1 MKGSQIRF
9 VIVITVIS
17 FIILRCAKQGA
28 PTGGVKDIAP
38 PKIIRSIPLNSS
50 VNYSGKH
57 IIVTFDEYVVLDK
70 LNEKF
75 MVSPPMNK
83 KPNIFL
89 RGKSLNIEFQ
99 EKLKDSTTYT
109 FYFQDAIKDLNE
121 GNPLNNFQFVFST
134 GNVIDSLSATGNVY
148 NSFDLEPPENTLI
161 MMYKQLADSA
171 PRKTLPDYITIADI
185 NGGFRINNIRDGIY
199 RLYALKDNNNNKK
212 YDLREEGFAFK
223 DTLIVINT
231 AKNYLPA
238 IKDTASAK
246 QNKNKI
252 AVTPLIDGEYK
263 LYLFYAAKKEH
274 YLTSSNRKFS
284 YLLVYTLSIPPDTS
298 KFEFAIENYDG
309 KGFFI
314 EKTPAGDTLAVWLTD
329 STLYS
334 KPQINTIVRYLFTDT
349 TGVLEYK
356 TDTIPMRYLAG
367 RTTKARA
374 AINKYKVTTKPGS
387 GLLKPGQQIVI
398 TSETPFR
405 TPDTT
410 KIRLFEIEKTGK
422 TSIPFSL
429 IKDSS
434 DSHRYYIKTKFKED
448 RTYLFVADSSVLGDI
463 YGSVTDSVGIKFSV
477 RTTNSY
483 GKLTL
488 NIKNREGDLILQL
501 LDPGEKLV
509 DEKFLKNEGK
519 VEFPLIEKGKYRIRA
534 IYDLNG
540 DRKWNT
546 GDFDLKQQ
554 PEPVSYYPDEIEIKV
569 NWEIQQDWDLNKRNQ
584 KDQKLRGK
592 KEQNK

>member
-1 MKGSQIRF
+1 MKGIQVRF
-9 VIVITVIS
+9 LVIITTIS
-17 FIILRCAKQGA
+17 FIILGCAKQSA
-28 PTGGVKDIAP
+28 PAGGVKDITP
-38 PKIIRSIPLNSS
+38 PKIIKSIPLNSS
-50 VNYSGKH
+50 VNYTGKH
-57 IIVTFDEYVVLDK
+57 IVVTFDEYVVLDK
-70 LNEKF
+70 LSEKF

-83 KPNIFL
+83 KPSIFI
-89 RGKSLNIEFQ
+89 RGKNLNIEFQ

-109 FYFQDAIKDLNE
+109 FYFQDAIKDMNE

-161 MMYKQLADSA
+161 MMYEQLADSA

-185 NGGFRINNIRDGIY
+185 NGGFRINNIKTGIY
-199 RLYALKDNNNNKK
+199 RLYALKENNNNRK
-212 YDLREEGFAFK
+212 YDFREEGFAFM
-223 DTLIVINT
+223 DTIIAINPV
-231 AKNYLPA
+231 KNYLPE
-238 IKDTASAK
+238 IKDTASTRQSQK
-246 QNKNKI
+246 KI
-252 AVTPLIDGEYK
+252 TATPLIDGEYK
-263 LYLFYAAKKEH
+263 LYLFYATKKEH
-274 YLTSSNRKFS
+274 YLTSSTRKFL
-284 YLLVYTLSIPPDTS
+284 YKLFYTLSIPPDTS
-298 KFEFAIENYDG
+298 KFEFAIEDYNG

-329 STLYS
+329 STLYL

-356 TDTIPMRYLAG
+356 TDTLSMRYLAG
-367 RTTKARA
+367 RTTKARE
-374 AINKYKVTTKPGS
+374 AINKYKVTTNLGS
-387 GLLKPGQQIVI
+387 GFLKPGQRIVV

-410 KIRLFEIEKTGK
+410 KIRLYETAKTGK

-434 DSHRYYIKTKFKED
+434 DSHRYYIKTKLKED
-448 RTYLFVADSSVLGDI
+448 RTYLFIADSSAFGDI
-463 YGSVTDSVGIKFSV
+463 YESVADSVGIKFSV

-488 NIKNREGDLILQL
+488 NIKNGAGDLIIQL

-509 DEKFLKNEGK
+509 NEKFLKNEGK
-519 VEFPLIEKGKYRIRA
+519 IEFPLIEKGKYRIRA
-534 IYDLNG
+534 IYDLNRDG
-540 DRKWNT
+540 KWNT
-546 GDFDLKQQ
+546 GDFDLKLQ
-554 PEPVSYYPDEIEIKV
+554 PEPVSYYPNEIEIKV
-569 NWEIQQDWDLNKRNQ
+569 NWELQENWDLSKRNQ
-584 KDQKLRGK
+584 KEQKLRGK